1 MSNMEVVEAK
11 STVEY
16 KSSPATV
23 APSNFKRKHDEM
35 MARQASTGPDVDD
48 SESLI
53 VDMLHQTG
61 AIEASH
67 QTVIRLLRTDAAR
80 HRHDQELRNSLL
92 EVASLYTLNGTLGRQ
107 NIGKIVAVAI
117 SEAMAAGKIE
127 MVDAGRKNSSITA
140 PHNDA
145 KPTKAKGK
153 TAKATQVAQAT

>member
-16 KSSPATV
+16 KSPPATV

-35 MARQASTGPDVDD
+35 MARQVQAGPAVDD
-48 SESLI
+48 RESVI
-53 VDMLHQTG
+53 VDMLHKTG

-127 MVDAGRKNSSITA
+127 MADPTRKNSPTA
-140 PHNDA
+140 APLADVKA
-145 KPTKAKGK
+145 VKMKGKAAKG
-153 TAKATQVAQAT
+153 TQG

>member
-1 MSNMEVVEAK
+1 MEVVEAK

-35 MARQASTGPDVDD
+35 MARQASVGPDADD

-127 MVDAGRKNSSITA
+127 MVDPTRKHNHTA
-140 PHNDA
+140 APLADVKAA
-145 KPTKAKGK
+145 KIKGK
-153 TAKATQVAQAT
+153 AAKATQATQAT